1 MKSPNARRWLIT
13 ATAMLAIIALLAV
26 FKVQEIRGAIA
37 FAQSFPEPSE
47 TVEVYVVESADYQ
60 AMQKVYAEVVAPQRL
75 ALRNE
80 LGGVIAEVGF
90 AAGDQVDAGQLLV
103 QQDIREEK
111 ARLRALQARADLAA
125 RTFERSSK
133 LFREKRL
140 SEQALD
146 EARAELDSLRAEIA
160 QTQVQIDK
168 KTLRAP
174 FAAKAGIHHLEVGE
188 LLPAQTEITT
198 LVGLDEKL
206 WIDFELPQQAMQ
218 LTAGDSVVVLASG
231 KRLQARII
239 ARDAELS
246 ASSRN
251 LRYRAELAGQD
262 HGLLPNAVV
271 NVEVPAAPSQQ
282 VALIPDTAL
291 RVDQLGSFVYLL
303 QSGEEG
309 ELRARRQQVDVASRR
324 NNQVAILSGLTE
336 GDRIAA
342 KGAFKLRDNMKV
354 SVSDDAVEPQT

>member
-13 ATAMLAIIALLAV
+13 ATAMLAIIVLLAL

-47 TVEVYVVESADYQ
+47 TVQVYVVESGDYQ
-60 AMQKVYAEVVAPQRL
+60 AMQKVYAQVIAPQRL
-75 ALRNE
+75 VVRNE
-80 LGGVIAEVGF
+80 LGGVIVELGF
-90 AAGDQVDAGQLLV
+90 AAGDRVNVGQLLV

-111 ARLRALQARADLAA
+111 ARLRALQAREDLAA
-125 RTFERSSK
+125 RTFERNSK

-146 EARAELDSLRAEIA
+146 EARAELESLRAEIA

-174 FAAKAGIHHLEVGE
+174 FAAKAGMHRLEVGE
-188 LLPAQTEITT
+188 LLSPQSEITT
-198 LVGLDEKL
+198 LVGVDEKL
-206 WIDFELPQQAMQ
+206 WVDFELPQQAMQ
-218 LTAGDSVVVLASG
+218 LTSGNAVAVVTDG
-231 KRLQARII
+231 KRLPARII

-246 ASSRN
+246 ATSRN
-251 LRYRAELAGQD
+251 LRYRAELEAKDQS
-262 HGLLPNAVV
+262 LLPNAIVT
-271 NVEVPAAPSQQ
+271 VEVPAAPSQR

-303 QSGEEG
+303 ESGEEG

-324 NNQVAILSGLTE
+324 NNRVTILSGLKE

-354 SVSDDAVEPQT
+354 SVDSGAAEPQT